1 MHVLFKFISSFTIVS
16 CTLSVRQQLQ
26 LIRTIHIGSVLAIPG
41 DVLVAQNS
49 FVPSIIQI
57 LVMSMTAV
65 SCG

>member
-1 MHVLFKFISSFTIVS
+1 MSYLNLSPLSQSLVAPF
-16 CTLSVRQQLQ
+16 SVRQQLQ
-26 LIRTIHIGSVLAIPG
+26 LIHTIHIGSVLAIPG

-49 FVPSIIQI
+49 FVPSIIQL

>member
-1 MHVLFKFISSFTIVS
+1 MSYLNLSPLSQSLVAPF
-16 CTLSVRQQLQ
+16 SVRQQLQ

-49 FVPSIIQI
+49 FVPSIIQL